1 MSAYG
6 PTAES
11 VARFLHKGSRVGVDG
26 RLDWREW
33 ETADHERR
41 QGVSV
46 AADVVQFLD
55 APGAGRESDGSNDP
69 DADGELDGGELVGAG
84 VGSEELEVTF

>member
-26 RLDWREW
+26 RLEWREW

-41 QGVSV
+41 QGVSI

-55 APGAGRESDGSNDP
+55 APGANRESEGSHDP
-69 DADGELDGGELVGAG
+69 DADGEVDGGELVGAG
-84 VGSEELEVTF
+84 VGDEELEVTF

>member
-1 MSAYG
+1 VSAYG

-11 VARFLHKGSRVGVDG
+11 VARFLSKGSRVGVDG
-26 RLDWREW
+26 RLEWREW

-41 QGVSV
+41 QGVSI

-55 APGAGRESDGSNDP
+55 AAAGRDSEASHDP
-69 DADGELDGGELVGAG
+69 DADGQSDGAEPVGAG
-84 VGSEELEVTF
+84 VGGEELEVTF

>member
-1 MSAYG
+1 MNTYG

-26 RLDWREW
+26 RLEWREW

-41 QGVSV
+41 QGVSI

-55 APGAGRESDGSNDP
+55 APGASRDPDGSHDP
-69 DADGELDGGELVGAG
+69 DANGDELVGAG
-84 VGSEELEVTF
+84 VGGDELEVTF